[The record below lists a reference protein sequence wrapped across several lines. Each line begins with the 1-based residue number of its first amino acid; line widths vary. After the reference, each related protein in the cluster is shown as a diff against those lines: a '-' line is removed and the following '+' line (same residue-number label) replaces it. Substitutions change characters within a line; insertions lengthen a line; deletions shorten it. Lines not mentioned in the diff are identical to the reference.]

1 MPPITTQRRWLLLG
15 IVVLAALATDGTIV
29 CVLRHDPFPEPEWL
43 GIAIF
48 AAVLGQASMLALWA
62 GLGGRP
68 GPWRMTAAIVALG
81 ALAGAL
87 WSRRDTDE
95 IGFFLFFGYLALT
108 QLLVMSVLLTAGRLW
123 GLELRDVAANDGAAA
138 ELGRPWFQFPI
149 RAIMSWTA
157 AVAVLLAV
165 SHYLPLDPFQEIIGD
180 WTVSLAIFTSS
191 ALVALGAFWIA
202 LGARWSVAR
211 YAVLV
216 ATTIVGIVWLYVAV
230 REDSAL
236 WEFFVFF
243 LTQIVYIAASLWLVR
258 LAGYRLA
265 WRRRVWL

>member
-1 MPPITTQRRWLLLG
+1 MPPVTTQRRWLLLG
-15 IVVLAALATDGTIV
+15 IVVLAALAVDGGTV
-29 CVLRHDPFPEPEWL
+29 YVLQQPIPEPEWL

-62 GLGGRP
+62 ALGGRP
-68 GPWRMTAAIVALG
+68 GPWRMTAAIG
-81 ALAGAL
+81 ALAAL
-87 WSRRDTDE
+87 AGGLYTRRALDG
-95 IGFFLFFGYLALT
+95 IGFLGYVALT
-108 QLLVMSVLLTAGRLW
+108 QLAVASVLLTAGRLW
-123 GLELRDVAANDGAAA
+123 GLELRDAAAQNDATA

-165 SHYLPLDPFQEIIGD
+165 FHYLPLEPFRDLFREWAVG
-180 WTVSLAIFTSS
+180 VAIFASS
-191 ALVALGAFWIA
+191 ALVAVGTFWIA
-202 LGARWSVAR
+202 LGARWSTAR
-211 YAVLV
+211 YAVLLA
-216 ATTIVGIVWLYVAV
+216 ATIGAIVWLYIAV
-230 REDSAL
+230 QEDSAL
-236 WEFFVFF
+236 WQFVVFF